1 MRQLTSLDAQFLA
14 VENGRNLGHVASLSI
29 YDPSTAP
36 GGALT
41 VDGMCKVLSERLHL
55 LPPFRW
61 RLAEVPL
68 GLDHPYW
75 IDDPDFD
82 LEYHVRELALPA
94 PGDDRQLA
102 DQVARIHARP
112 LDRSRPLWELYVI
125 QGVKDGL
132 VGVFTKIHHAAVDGM
147 SGAEIMTVLLDPS
160 PEGRELPPAPSGAKA
175 APPMPGQF
183 EMLGRGLIGM
193 PRHQLRALR
202 TVPRTLAH
210 LDAIPGVQ
218 DIFGAPA
225 LARTTRRLSRIGR
238 PGGDGGML
246 ETPRAK
252 APRTVLNGRVS
263 SHRRVAF
270 DTLSLTDVKDIKAAL
285 GATVN
290 DVVVAI
296 CAGAL
301 RTWFEDRGELP
312 DEPLVAMIPVSVRTA
327 EQRGTFGNR
336 VSTMAVPIPTNLA
349 DPVARVRAAHEAMR
363 AAKEHHKAIPA
374 TLLQDATQFI
384 PPAIHARASRVTL
397 RLSARNAASPLFNV
411 VISNVPGSPVPL
423 YSAGARLLATYPV
436 SAVTDGMGLNITVL
450 SYEDRLD
457 FAIVADRE
465 QVPDAWPLMAAL
477 SDGLEQLKAATADHV
492 SAG

>member
-14 VENGRNLGHVASLSI
+14 LENGRNLGHVSALSI

-36 GGALT
+36 GGVLT
-41 VDGMCKVLSERLHL
+41 AERMCSVLAERLHL

-75 IDDPDFD
+75 IDDPEFD
-82 LEYHVRELALPA
+82 LGYHVRELALPA

-102 DQVARIHARP
+102 DQVARIHGRP

-132 VGVFTKIHHAAVDGM
+132 VGMFTKIHHAAVDGM
-147 SGAEIMTVLLDPS
+147 SGAEILGVLLDVA
-160 PEGRELPPAPSGAKA
+160 PEGREIPPPSDAAVADEAPGRLS
-175 APPMPGQF
+175 
-183 EMLGRGLIGM
+183 MLGRGLVGM

-202 TVPRTLAH
+202 AVPRTLAH

-218 DIFGAPA
+218 DIPGAPV
-225 LARTTRRLSRIGR
+225 LARTTRRVSRIGR

-246 ETPRAK
+246 EVPRAK
-252 APRTVLNGRVS
+252 APRTVLNGKVS

-270 DTLSLTDVKDIKAAL
+270 DTLSLTDVKEIKNVL

-290 DVVVAI
+290 DVIVAL
-296 CAGAL
+296 CAAAL
-301 RTWFEDRGELP
+301 RTWFQDRGELP
-312 DEPLVAMIPVSVRTA
+312 DTPLVAMIPVSVRTA
-327 EQRGTFGNR
+327 EQRGTYGNR
-336 VSTMAVPIPTNLA
+336 VSTMAVPIPTDVA
-349 DPVARVRAAHEAMR
+349 DPIGRVEAAHEAMR
-363 AAKEHHKAIPA
+363 AAKEHHKAVPA
-374 TLLQDATQFI
+374 TLMQDATQFI

-397 RLSARNAASPLFNV
+397 RLSARNVASPIFNV
-411 VISNVPGSPVPL
+411 VISNVPGSPIPL
-423 YSAGARLLATYPV
+423 YSGGARLLANYPV

-457 FAIVADRE
+457 FAVVADRE

-477 SDGLEQLKAATADHV
+477 GDALDELKAATADRV
-492 SAG
+492 GAG